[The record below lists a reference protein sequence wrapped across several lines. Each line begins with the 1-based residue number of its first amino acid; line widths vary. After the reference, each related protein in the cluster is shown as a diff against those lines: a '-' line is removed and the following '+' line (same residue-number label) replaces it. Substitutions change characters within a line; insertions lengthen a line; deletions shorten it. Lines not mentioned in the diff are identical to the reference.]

1 MIAQHQHCVYY
12 KTGVHYN
19 CSVCTKGTGEGMS
32 KSFGVWHSRVASFK
46 TEVFNELLVLGHP
59 LMRVCN
65 LQGLAHFAVSFF
77 DQ

>member
-1 MIAQHQHCVYY
+1 
-12 KTGVHYN
+12 
-19 CSVCTKGTGEGMS
+19 MS
-32 KSFGVWHSRVASFK
+32 KSFGVWHLQVASFK
-46 TEVFNELLVLGHP
+46 TEVLNELLVLGHP

>member
-1 MIAQHQHCVYY
+1 MFKHRHRVYS
-12 KTGVHYN
+12 KTAVHYN
-19 CSVCTKGTGEGMS
+19 CSVCTSKGTGEGMS
-32 KSFGVWHSRVASFK
+32 KSFGVWHLQVASFK
-46 TEVFNELLVLGHP
+46 TEVLNELLVLGHP